1 MVVINCYNKEVIFL
15 QNKARIKD
23 MNTSNFREPSNNQDI
38 VILKKLL
45 GSLELEVMECM
56 WGISE
61 ATVQE
66 VVKTINRRRPIAYTS
81 VMTVMG
87 HLVDK
92 GLLTRTMDG
101 KRYTYQ
107 VAQGRDEFIESIS
120 RKMVRALVDDF
131 GDVAIAQFL
140 GEVDNVDAEKLKQ
153 LRKLVQEV
161 DSENSPSE

>member
-1 MVVINCYNKEVIFL
+1 
-15 QNKARIKD
+15 
-23 MNTSNFREPSNNQDI
+23 MNTPNPKKQPKNQD
-38 VILKKLL
+38 LALLNKLL
-45 GSLELEVMECM
+45 GSLELEIMECM
-56 WGISE
+56 WGIRE
-61 ATVQE
+61 TTVQE
-66 VVKTINRRRPIAYTS
+66 VVKAINRRRPIAYTS

-92 GLLTRTMDG
+92 GLLTRTSDG

-107 VAQGRDEFIESIS
+107 VAQGRAEFIQSIS

-140 GEVDNVDAEKLKQ
+140 DEVDNVDTEKLKQ

>member
-1 MVVINCYNKEVIFL
+1 
-15 QNKARIKD
+15 
-23 MNTSNFREPSNNQDI
+23 MNTHNPGKQPKNQDI
-38 VILKKLL
+38 ALLSKLL

-56 WGISE
+56 WGSIE
-61 ATVQE
+61 TTVQK
-66 VVKTINRRRPIAYTS
+66 VVKTINQRRPIAYTS

-92 GLLTRTMDG
+92 GLLTRTLDG

-107 VAQGRDEFIESIS
+107 VAQGRAEFIQSIS
-120 RKMVRALVDDF
+120 RKMIRALVDDF

-161 DSENSPSE
+161 DSEDSPSE